1 MSTCSGESGTTLPA
15 YENAA
20 RQAAPVKILVAG
32 GFGVGKTTLVE
43 TVSEIEPL
51 RTEERLTAAG
61 VGVDDL
67 DGIESKAVTTVAM
80 DFGRI
85 TLTDAGVALYLFGTP
100 GQERFWFMWDDLL
113 NGALGAVVLV
123 DTRRLDRSFPAVDFF
138 ESRGLPFVVGAN
150 CFHGEQA
157 YTAQEIAAALHLRD
171 PATPVLM
178 LDAREREDVRGVL
191 LALLDLLIARAAESG
206 AESGAAVRGASAA
219 SR

>member
-1 MSTCSGESGTTLPA
+1 MPVSDPSQDPSQDSFE
-15 YENAA
+15 E
-20 RQAAPVKILVAG
+20 AAPVKILIAG

-67 DGIESKAVTTVAM
+67 AGVESKAVTTVAM

-85 TLTDAGVALYLFGTP
+85 TLTDAGVVLYLFGTP

-123 DTRRLDRSFPAVDFF
+123 DTRRLDRSFAAVDFF
-138 ESRGLPFVVGAN
+138 ENRGLPFVVGAN
-150 CFHGEQA
+150 CFHGEQP
-157 YTAQEIAAALHLRD
+157 YTAEEIKAALRLRD
-171 PATPVLM
+171 PDTPVLL
-178 LDAREREDVRGVL
+178 LDARRRGDVRETL
-191 LALLDLLIARAAESG
+191 LSLLDLLIEKS
-206 AESGAAVRGASAA
+206 SIPV
-219 SR
+219 

>member
-1 MSTCSGESGTTLPA
+1 MPVYESPA
-15 YENAA
+15 QE
-20 RQAAPVKILVAG
+20 AAPVKVLIAG

-67 DGIESKAVTTVAM
+67 DGIESKTVTTVAM

-85 TLTDAGVALYLFGTP
+85 TLTDAGVVLYLFGTP

-113 NGALGAVVLV
+113 NGALGAIVLV

-150 CFHGEQA
+150 CFNGEQL
-157 YTAQEIAAALHLRD
+157 YTPEEIGAALHLRD
-171 PATPVLM
+171 PNTPILL
-178 LDAREREDVRGVL
+178 LDARSRQDALG
-191 LALLDLLIARAAESG
+191 ALLSLLDTLITKAET
-206 AESGAAVRGASAA
+206 AA
-219 SR
+219 SV

>member
-1 MSTCSGESGTTLPA
+1 MPG
-15 YENAA
+15 YE
-20 RQAAPVKILVAG
+20 AAPVKILIAG

-43 TVSEIEPL
+43 SVSEIEPL

-61 VGVDDL
+61 IGVDDL

-85 TLTDAGVALYLFGTP
+85 TLTDAGVVLYLFGTP

-123 DTRRLDRSFPAVDFF
+123 DTRRLDRSFAAVDFF

-150 CFHGEQA
+150 CFHGEQP
-157 YTAQEIAAALHLRD
+157 YTAAEIAAALRLRD
-171 PATPVLM
+171 PRTPVLM
-178 LDAREREDVRGVL
+178 LDARSRDSVRDCL
-191 LALLDLLIARAAESG
+191 LALLDVLIDKA
-206 AESGAAVRGASAA
+206 GAATPALTRA
-219 SR
+219 

>member
-1 MSTCSGESGTTLPA
+1 MPEYDSPA
-15 YENAA
+15 RE
-20 RQAAPVKILVAG
+20 AAPVKILIAG

-67 DGIESKAVTTVAM
+67 DGIESKTVTTVAM

-85 TLTDAGVALYLFGTP
+85 TLADAGVVLYLFGTP

-113 NGALGAVVLV
+113 NGALGAIVLV

-138 ESRGLPFVVGAN
+138 ENRGLPFVVGAN
-150 CFHGEQA
+150 CFNGEQL
-157 YTAQEIAAALHLRD
+157 YTAEEIGAALHLRD
-171 PATPVLM
+171 PNTPILM
-178 LDAREREDVRGVL
+178 LDARSRQDGRDVL
-191 LALLDLLIARAAESG
+191 LSLLDLLIAKAKTS
-206 AESGAAVRGASAA
+206 ASV
-219 SR
+219 

>member
-1 MSTCSGESGTTLPA
+1 MPGYDIPA
-15 YENAA
+15 PRE
-20 RQAAPVKILVAG
+20 AAPVKILVAG

-67 DGIESKAVTTVAM
+67 DGIESKSVTTVAM
-80 DFGRI
+80 DFGRL
-85 TLTDAGVALYLFGTP
+85 TLTDAGVVLYLFGTP

-113 NGALGAVVLV
+113 NGALGAIVLV

-150 CFHGEQA
+150 CFHGEQP
-157 YTAQEIAAALHLRD
+157 YTAEEIGAALHLRD
-171 PATPVLM
+171 PNTPVLL
-178 LDAREREDVRGVL
+178 LDARSRPDVRGCL
-191 LALLDLLIARAAESG
+191 LALLDRLIADAG
-206 AESGAAVRGASAA
+206 AVATV
-219 SR
+219 

>member
-1 MSTCSGESGTTLPA
+1 MRGYDTPAPPASGEPD
-15 YENAA
+15 
-20 RQAAPVKILVAG
+20 PVKILIAG

-43 TVSEIEPL
+43 TISEIEPL

-67 DGIESKAVTTVAM
+67 GGIESKTLTTVAM

-85 TLTDAGVALYLFGTP
+85 TLTDAGVVLYLFGTP

-113 NGALGAVVLV
+113 AGALGAIVLV

-150 CFHGEQA
+150 CFHGEQP
-157 YTAQEIAAALHLRD
+157 YTAEEIAAALHLRD

-178 LDAREREDVRGVL
+178 LDARSRTDVRASL
-191 LALLDLLIARAAESG
+191 LALLDVLIDRAEQPPT
-206 AESGAAVRGASAA
+206 AVPG
-219 SR
+219 

>member
-1 MSTCSGESGTTLPA
+1 MPGYDTPA
-15 YENAA
+15 P
-20 RQAAPVKILVAG
+20 QQSAPVKVLIAG

-43 TVSEIEPL
+43 SISEIEPL
-51 RTEERLTAAG
+51 RTEERLTSAG

-67 DGIESKAVTTVAM
+67 DGIESKTATTVAM

-85 TLTDAGVALYLFGTP
+85 TLTDAGVVLYLFGTP

-123 DTRRLDRSFPAVDFF
+123 DTRSLDRSFPAVDFF

-150 CFHGEQA
+150 CFHGEQP

-171 PATPVLM
+171 PNTPVLM
-178 LDAREREDVRGVL
+178 LDARSRQDVRACL
-191 LALLDLLIARAAESG
+191 LSLLDRVIANA
-206 AESGAAVRGASAA
+206 GAAAA
-219 SR
+219 V

>member
-1 MSTCSGESGTTLPA
+1 M
-15 YENAA
+15 
-20 RQAAPVKILVAG
+20 KILIAG

-67 DGIESKAVTTVAM
+67 DGIESKAGTTVAM

-85 TLTDAGVALYLFGTP
+85 TLTDAGVVLYLFGTP

-113 NGALGAVVLV
+113 SGALGAIVLV
-123 DTRRLDRSFPAVDFF
+123 DTRRLDRSFAAVDFF

-150 CFHGEQA
+150 CFHGEQP
-157 YTAQEIAAALHLRD
+157 YTAEEIAAALHLRNPD
-171 PATPVLM
+171 TPVLM
-178 LDAREREDVRGVL
+178 LDARERDDVRSVL
-191 LALLDLLIARAAESG
+191 LALLDLLIATADAAPG
-206 AESGAAVRGASAA
+206 PAPAKIPAAAR
-219 SR
+219 

>member
-1 MSTCSGESGTTLPA
+1 MPGYDTTAST
-15 YENAA
+15 
-20 RQAAPVKILVAG
+20 QAAPVKILVAG

-43 TVSEIEPL
+43 TISEIAPL

-85 TLTDAGVALYLFGTP
+85 TLTEAGVVLYLFGTP

-113 NGALGAVVLV
+113 NGALGAIVLV
-123 DTRRLDRSFPAVDFF
+123 DTRRLDRSFAAVDFF

-150 CFHGEQA
+150 CFHGEQP
-157 YTAQEIAAALHLRD
+157 YTAEEIAAALHLRNPD
-171 PATPVLM
+171 TPVLM
-178 LDAREREDVRGVL
+178 LDARDRGDVRGIL
-191 LALLDLLIARAAESG
+191 LALLDMLIAAADAG
-206 AESGAAVRGASAA
+206 VGAAAGAAA
-219 SR
+219 R

>member
-1 MSTCSGESGTTLPA
+1 MPGYDTSAQEV
-15 YENAA
+15 
-20 RQAAPVKILVAG
+20 APVKILVAG

-43 TVSEIEPL
+43 TISEIEPL

-67 DGIESKAVTTVAM
+67 DGIESKTVTTVAM

-85 TLTDAGVALYLFGTP
+85 TLTDAGVVLYLFGTP

-150 CFHGEQA
+150 CFHGEQLYA
-157 YTAQEIAAALHLRD
+157 PEEIRAALHLRNPD
-171 PATPVLM
+171 TPVLM
-178 LDAREREDVRGVL
+178 LDARTRTDVRSAL
-191 LALLDLLIARAAESG
+191 LALLDMLIADAAT
-206 AESGAAVRGASAA
+206 ATPV
-219 SR
+219 

>member
-1 MSTCSGESGTTLPA
+1 MPVSDPRSPSREAPSA
-15 YENAA
+15 E
-20 RQAAPVKILVAG
+20 AAPVKILVAG

-43 TVSEIEPL
+43 TISEIEPL

-85 TLTDAGVALYLFGTP
+85 TLTDAGVVLYLFGTP

-150 CFHGEQA
+150 CFHGEQP
-157 YTAQEIAAALHLRD
+157 YTVEEIRAALRLSD
-171 PATPVLM
+171 PDTPVLL
-178 LDAREREDVRGVL
+178 LDARSRGDVRDAL
-191 LALLDLLIARAAESG
+191 LSLLDLLIAK
-206 AESGAAVRGASAA
+206 ASAPA
-219 SR
+219 

>member
-1 MSTCSGESGTTLPA
+1 MPGYDIPA
-15 YENAA
+15 P
-20 RQAAPVKILVAG
+20 RDSAPVKILIAG

-43 TVSEIEPL
+43 TISEIEPL

-85 TLTDAGVALYLFGTP
+85 TLTDAGVVLYLFGTP

-113 NGALGAVVLV
+113 AGALGAIVLV

-150 CFHGEQA
+150 CFHGEQP
-157 YTAQEIAAALHLRD
+157 YTAEEIAAALHMRD
-171 PATPVLM
+171 PSTPVLM
-178 LDAREREDVRGVL
+178 LDARSRTDVRA
-191 LALLDLLIARAAESG
+191 ALLSLLDVLIAKAA
-206 AESGAAVRGASAA
+206 AAATA
-219 SR
+219 

>member
-1 MSTCSGESGTTLPA
+1 MRGYDTPAPPASGEPD
-15 YENAA
+15 
-20 RQAAPVKILVAG
+20 PVKILIAG

-43 TVSEIEPL
+43 TISEIEPL

-67 DGIESKAVTTVAM
+67 EGIESKTLTTVAM

-85 TLTDAGVALYLFGTP
+85 TLTDAGVVLYLFGTP

-113 NGALGAVVLV
+113 NGALGAIVLV

-150 CFHGEQA
+150 CFHGEQP
-157 YTAQEIAAALHLRD
+157 YTAEEIAAALHLRD

-178 LDAREREDVRGVL
+178 LDARSRTDVRASL
-191 LALLDLLIARAAESG
+191 LSLLDVLIDRAEQPPT
-206 AESGAAVRGASAA
+206 AVPG
-219 SR
+219 

>member
-1 MSTCSGESGTTLPA
+1 MPA
-15 YENAA
+15 PRAPAPQE
-20 RQAAPVKILVAG
+20 AAPVKILIAG

-43 TVSEIEPL
+43 TISEIEPL

-67 DGIESKAVTTVAM
+67 DGIESKTATTVAM

-85 TLTDAGVALYLFGTP
+85 TLTDAGVVLYLFGTP

-113 NGALGAVVLV
+113 AGALGAIVLV

-150 CFHGEQA
+150 CFHGEQP
-157 YTAQEIAAALHLRD
+157 YTAEEIATALHLRD
-171 PATPVLM
+171 PGTPVLM
-178 LDAREREDVRGVL
+178 LDARSRQDVRACL
-191 LALLDLLIARAAESG
+191 LSLLDQLIANAA
-206 AESGAAVRGASAA
+206 APAAV
-219 SR
+219 

>member
-1 MSTCSGESGTTLPA
+1 LPEYDSPA
-15 YENAA
+15 QE
-20 RQAAPVKILVAG
+20 AAPVKILVAG

-67 DGIESKAVTTVAM
+67 DGIESKTVTTVAM

-85 TLTDAGVALYLFGTP
+85 TLTDAGVVLYLFGTP

-113 NGALGAVVLV
+113 NGALGAIVLV

-150 CFHGEQA
+150 CFDGEQP
-157 YTAQEIAAALHLRD
+157 YTAEEIGAAMHLRD
-171 PATPVLM
+171 PNTPILM
-178 LDAREREDVRGVL
+178 LDARSREDVRD
-191 LALLDLLIARAAESG
+191 ALLSLLDMLITKARTAA
-206 AESGAAVRGASAA
+206 APV
-219 SR
+219 

>member
-1 MSTCSGESGTTLPA
+1 MKVL
-15 YENAA
+15 
-20 RQAAPVKILVAG
+20 IAG

-67 DGIESKAVTTVAM
+67 DGIESKTVTTVAM

-85 TLTDAGVALYLFGTP
+85 TLTDAGVVLYLFGTP

-113 NGALGAVVLV
+113 NGALGAIVLV

-138 ESRGLPFVVGAN
+138 ENRGLPFVVGAN
-150 CFHGEQA
+150 CFNGEQL
-157 YTAQEIAAALHLRD
+157 YTPEEIGAALHLRD
-171 PATPVLM
+171 PNTPILL
-178 LDAREREDVRGVL
+178 LDARSRQDALG
-191 LALLDLLIARAAESG
+191 ALLSLLDTLIANAKTS
-206 AESGAAVRGASAA
+206 ASV
-219 SR
+219 

>member
-1 MSTCSGESGTTLPA
+1 MPGYDPGYASQEPT
-15 YENAA
+15 
-20 RQAAPVKILVAG
+20 PVKLLVAG

-67 DGIESKAVTTVAM
+67 DGIEAKASTTVAM

-85 TLTDAGVALYLFGTP
+85 TLADAGVVLYLFGTP

-150 CFHGEQA
+150 CFDGEQA
-157 YTAQEIAAALHLRD
+157 YTADEIRAALRLRD
-171 PATPVLM
+171 PGTPVLM
-178 LDAREREDVRGVL
+178 LDARVRADARDVL
-191 LALLDLLIARAAESG
+191 LALLDRVIAKTRDTAAC
-206 AESGAAVRGASAA
+206 
-219 SR
+219 

>member
-1 MSTCSGESGTTLPA
+1 MPEFDVPSQE
-15 YENAA
+15 
-20 RQAAPVKILVAG
+20 AAPVKILIAG

-67 DGIESKAVTTVAM
+67 DGIESKTVTTVAM

-85 TLTDAGVALYLFGTP
+85 TLDDAGVVLYLFGTP

-113 NGALGAVVLV
+113 AGALGAIVLV

-150 CFHGEQA
+150 CFHGEQPYSA
-157 YTAQEIAAALHLRD
+157 EEIRGALHLRD
-171 PATPVLM
+171 PNTPLLM
-178 LDAREREDVRGVL
+178 LDARCRDDVRG
-191 LALLDLLIARAAESG
+191 ALLSLLDMLIAKAGTAAP
-206 AESGAAVRGASAA
+206 V
-219 SR
+219 

>member
-1 MSTCSGESGTTLPA
+1 MPASGKPD
-15 YENAA
+15 
-20 RQAAPVKILVAG
+20 PVKILIAG

-43 TVSEIEPL
+43 TISEIEPL

-67 DGIESKAVTTVAM
+67 DGIESKTLTTVAM

-85 TLTDAGVALYLFGTP
+85 TLTDAGVVLYLFGTP

-113 NGALGAVVLV
+113 NGALGAIVLV

-150 CFHGEQA
+150 CFHGEQP
-157 YTAQEIAAALHLRD
+157 YTAREIAAALHLRD
-171 PATPVLM
+171 PRTPVLM
-178 LDAREREDVRGVL
+178 LDARSREDVRASL
-191 LALLDLLIARAAESG
+191 LALLDRLIDTAREP
-206 AESGAAVRGASAA
+206 AAVGG
-219 SR
+219 